1 MQTQG
6 GESLERH
13 LGRLVET
20 LAGCM
25 AYSCHPVVSWILYCM
40 LCVLHGGDG
49 FAAAQSKHYIQL
61 LLLLFTTVVGLG
73 QYVHDITTAILRHG
87 VG

>member
-1 MQTQG
+1 MVKARSAT
-6 GESLERH
+6 LE
-13 LGRLVET
+13 RLVET
-20 LAGCM
+20 LAGSM
-25 AYSCHPVVSWILYCM
+25 AYSCHPVVVWNMCCM
-40 LCVLHGGDG
+40 LCILHGGDG